1 METMTR
7 VLLADADADFRR
19 LFAEI
24 LNHEKRTECVGGTDN
39 GAEALALVEELK
51 PDLLV
56 LDLAL
61 PELDGIEILR
71 RLPEVCPT
79 TKAVV
84 VSAMYRGEIVGQCS
98 ALGADY
104 FVPKPCDIDV
114 LLERVRMIAE
124 AKSAEIF
131 TPQDVNLEALVTDMI
146 HEIGVPAHIKGYQYL
161 REAVRLTL
169 EKPEM
174 INRITKELYPTV
186 ARRFGT
192 SSSKVE
198 RAIRIAFLSDLHS
211 CNYGENAQT
220 LVSAIERQRYI
231 KQMCFFD
238 HLCMFR
244 LENEQKQPVA
254 H

>member
-7 VLLADADADFRR
+7 VLIADADADFRR

-161 REAVRLTL
+161 REAICLR
-169 EKPEM
+169 
-174 INRITKELYPTV
+174 
-186 ARRFGT
+186 
-192 SSSKVE
+192 
-198 RAIRIAFLSDLHS
+198 
-211 CNYGENAQT
+211 
-220 LVSAIERQRYI
+220 
-231 KQMCFFD
+231 
-238 HLCMFR
+238 
-244 LENEQKQPVA
+244 
-254 H
+254 